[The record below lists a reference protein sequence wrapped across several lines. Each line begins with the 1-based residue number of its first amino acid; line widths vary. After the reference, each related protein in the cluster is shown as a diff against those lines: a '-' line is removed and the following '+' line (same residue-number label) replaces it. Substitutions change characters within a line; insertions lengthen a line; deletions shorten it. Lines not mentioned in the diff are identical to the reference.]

1 MASKSS
7 SFDIVSE
14 TDMAEVQNAI
24 NQSMM
29 EIRQPF
35 DFKNSKSNIELKTKE
50 NQIVLLSDDEYKL
63 KSVIDIL
70 QGKLTKRKV
79 SLKALDYGNVE
90 PASGATVRQTISIQ
104 QGIPQDK
111 GKEIIKIIKGLG
123 RKVQGQ
129 VMDDQVRVSG
139 KKKDDLQSV
148 IAELKQKDFNI
159 AMQFINYRYTS

>member
-1 MASKSS
+1 MASKSC

-29 EIRQPF
+29 EIRQRF

-79 SLKALDYGNVE
+79 SLKALDYGKVE
-90 PASGATVRQTISIQ
+90 PASGAAVRQTISIQ
-104 QGIPQDK
+104 QGIPQNK
-111 GKEIIKIIKGLG
+111 GKEIIKFIKGLG
-123 RKVQGQ
+123 LKVQGQ

-159 AMQFINYRYTS
+159 AMQFINYR

>member
-1 MASKSS
+1 MASKSC

-29 EIRQPF
+29 EIRQRF

-79 SLKALDYGNVE
+79 SLKALDYGKAE
-90 PASGATVRQTISIQ
+90 PASGAAVRQTISIQ
-104 QGIPQDK
+104 QGIPQNK
-111 GKEIIKIIKGLG
+111 GKEIIKFIKGLG

-129 VMDDQVRVSG
+129 MMDDQVRVSG

-159 AMQFINYRYTS
+159 AMQFINYR

>member
-29 EIRQPF
+29 EIRQRF

-50 NQIVLLSDDEYKL
+50 NQIILLSDDEYKL

-79 SLKALDYGNVE
+79 SLKALDYGKVE
-90 PASGATVRQTISIQ
+90 PASGAAVRQTISIQ
-104 QGIPQDK
+104 QGIPQNK
-111 GKEIIKIIKGLG
+111 GKEIIKFIKGLG
-123 RKVQGQ
+123 LKVQGQ

-148 IAELKQKDFNI
+148 MAELKQKDFNI
-159 AMQFINYRYTS
+159 AMQFINYR

>member
-1 MASKSS
+1 MASKSC

-29 EIRQPF
+29 EIRQRF

-79 SLKALDYGNVE
+79 SLKALDYGKVE
-90 PASGATVRQTISIQ
+90 PASGAAVRQTISIQ
-104 QGIPQDK
+104 QGIPQNK
-111 GKEIIKIIKGLG
+111 GKEIIKFIKGLG

-129 VMDDQVRVSG
+129 MMDDQVRVSG
-139 KKKDDLQSV
+139 KKKNDLQSV

-159 AMQFINYRYTS
+159 AMQFINYR

>member
-1 MASKSS
+1 MASKSC

-29 EIRQPF
+29 EISQRF

-79 SLKALDYGNVE
+79 SLKALDYGKAE

-104 QGIPQDK
+104 QGLPQDK
-111 GKEIIKIIKGLG
+111 GKEIIK
-123 RKVQGQ
+123 
-129 VMDDQVRVSG
+129 
-139 KKKDDLQSV
+139 
-148 IAELKQKDFNI
+148 
-159 AMQFINYRYTS
+159 FINEIK

>member
-1 MASKSS
+1 MASKSC

-29 EIRQPF
+29 EIRQRF

-79 SLKALDYGNVE
+79 SLKALDYGKVE
-90 PASGATVRQTISIQ
+90 PASGAAVRQAISIQ
-104 QGIPQDK
+104 QGIPQNK
-111 GKEIIKIIKGLG
+111 GKEIIKFIKGLG

-148 IAELKQKDFNI
+148 IAELKQKEFNI
-159 AMQFINYRYTS
+159 AMQFINYR

>member
-7 SFDIVSE
+7 SFDIISE

-29 EIRQPF
+29 EIRQRF

-79 SLKALDYGNVE
+79 SLKALDYGKVE
-90 PASGATVRQTISIQ
+90 PASGAAVRQIISIQ

-111 GKEIIKIIKGLG
+111 GKEIIKFIKGLG

-129 VMDDQVRVSG
+129 MMDDQVRVSG

-159 AMQFINYRYTS
+159 AMQFINYR